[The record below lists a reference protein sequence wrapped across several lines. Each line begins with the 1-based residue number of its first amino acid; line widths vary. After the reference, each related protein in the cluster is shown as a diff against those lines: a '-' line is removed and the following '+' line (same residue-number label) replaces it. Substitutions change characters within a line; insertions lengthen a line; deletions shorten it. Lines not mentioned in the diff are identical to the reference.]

1 MRLLLV
7 LLAITAVLVGC
18 SKGGESASTT
28 RGEGSAATGQAAAKV
43 EACAEHGVGT
53 TLCTRC
59 NPALAAAFK
68 AKGDWC
74 PEHDR
79 PESQC
84 VLCNPEL
91 AQLGV
96 K

>member
-1 MRLLLV
+1 MRPILVLLLV
-7 LLAITAVLVGC
+7 LLSFGC
-18 SKGGESASTT
+18 SKQEKSASTPP
-28 RGEGSAATGQAAAKV
+28 REGAAGKGQPVAQAEK
-43 EACAEHGVGT
+43 CEHGVAT

-59 NPALAAAFK
+59 NAALAPAFK

-74 PEHDR
+74 VEHDR